1 MFVCVH
7 LWFVFYQSV
16 IYWRIRMET
25 KTLNAPDIHC
35 GHCVMRVK
43 RAVGALSGVRAVEAD
58 ANTKDVT
65 VTYDPSVV
73 KLEAIKEALAAAGYP
88 AA

>member
-1 MFVCVH
+1 
-7 LWFVFYQSV
+7 
-16 IYWRIRMET
+16 MET
-25 KTLNAPDIHC
+25 KTLNSPDIHC

-43 RAVGALSGVRAVEAD
+43 KVVGALTGVSAVDAD

-73 KLEAIKEALAAAGYP
+73 KLEAIKDALAAAGYP
-88 AA
+88 AQ